1 MGATPD
7 GDALSGSALHGFLLS
22 VLPARRFIFCAAPSL
37 VADAGP
43 DALFGGKGAAEQGNQ
58 RNIDLCRV
66 IGERWTEAVND
77 WDVIGA
83 YRWHRER
90 IKRGTVAPLTAED
103 ARQLLPKDKF
113 ALWSRKQL

>member
-1 MGATPD
+1 MHFELTFEHAIRLR
-7 GDALSGSALHGFLLS
+7 DAPFQCLHLARAAIFGVDSCSTNLLQ
-22 VLPARRFIFCAAPSL
+22 AKHCADS
-37 VADAGP
+37 
-43 DALFGGKGAAEQGNQ
+43 
-58 RNIDLCRV
+58 RV

>member
-1 MGATPD
+1 MI
-7 GDALSGSALHGFLLS
+7 
-22 VLPARRFIFCAAPSL
+22 V
-37 VADAGP
+37 DAGP